1 MSTPGPA
8 GTAKRRR
15 PGSAPPAQR
24 AAKPLPV
31 QSIARAF
38 RILEAIA
45 DRPEGISHADLSK
58 AVGLHAST
66 AFHLIRTMLA
76 LDYLRQDPE
85 TKRYHIARRVFLL
98 AARVSDEVNL
108 VNAGLPV
115 MRELAESLG
124 ETAHLGV
131 LSRDGAITIAKS
143 EGASTFRVSERLG
156 VLRPAHCTAI
166 GKALLAS
173 LPKGELD
180 DFLARAELK
189 AFTPR
194 TIVDPARL
202 RRELDRVR
210 DAGYAVDDAEFNGE
224 LRCAAALVRD
234 FSGRGIAALGVSG
247 PAWRVKPEELARIGK
262 RVVAAADRLS
272 AELGFRERVPMRAVK

>member
-1 MSTPGPA
+1 MSETRVAAA
-8 GTAKRRR
+8 GRRR
-15 PGSAPPAQR
+15 VPAKA

-38 RILEAIA
+38 HILEAIA

-76 LDYLRQDPE
+76 LGYLRQDPD

-108 VNAGLPV
+108 VNAALPV
-115 MRELAESLG
+115 MRDLAESMG

-131 LSRDGAITIAKS
+131 LAREGAITIAKS
-143 EGASTFRVSERLG
+143 EGTSTLRVSERLG

-173 LPKGELD
+173 LPKAELD
-180 DFLARAELK
+180 DFLARIELK

-194 TIVDPARL
+194 TIIDPARL

-210 DAGYAVDDAEFNGE
+210 AAGYAADDTEFNAE
-224 LRCAAALVRD
+224 LRCTAAVVCD
-234 FSGRGIAALGVSG
+234 FSGRAVAALGVSG
-247 PAWRVKPEELARIGK
+247 PTWRIKADDLP
-262 RVVAAADRLS
+262 RVGRKVTAAADRLS
-272 AELGFRERVPMRAVK
+272 AELGFRERIPVRAVK

>member
-1 MSTPGPA
+1 MSKPPAKSTP
-8 GTAKRRR
+8 
-15 PGSAPPAQR
+15 
-24 AAKPLPV
+24 KPLPV

-38 RILEAIA
+38 RILETIA
-45 DRPEGISHADLSK
+45 DHSDGISHADLSK

-76 LDYLRQDPE
+76 LGYLRQDPD

-108 VNAGLPV
+108 VNAALPV
-115 MRELAESLG
+115 MRDLAESMG

-131 LSRDGAITIAKS
+131 LSREGAITVAKS
-143 EGASTFRVSERLG
+143 EGTSTFRVSERLG

-173 LPKGELD
+173 LPKAELD
-180 DFLARAELK
+180 DFLARIELK
-189 AFTPR
+189 EFTPR

-210 DAGYAVDDAEFNGE
+210 ETGYAADDAEFNGE
-224 LRCAAALVRD
+224 LRCTAAIVRD
-234 FSGRGIAALGVSG
+234 FSGRGIAALGISG
-247 PAWRVKPEELARIGK
+247 PTWRIKTDDLARIGRK
-262 RVVAAADRLS
+262 VAAAADRLS
-272 AELGFRERVPMRAVK
+272 AELGFRERVPVRAVK

>member
-1 MSTPGPA
+1 VIKPPPKST
-8 GTAKRRR
+8 
-15 PGSAPPAQR
+15 S
-24 AAKPLPV
+24 KPLPV

-38 RILEAIA
+38 RILETIA
-45 DRPEGISHADLSK
+45 DHSDGVSHADLSK

-76 LDYLRQDPE
+76 LGYLRQDPD

-108 VNAGLPV
+108 VNAALPV
-115 MRELAESLG
+115 MRDLAESMG

-131 LSRDGAITIAKS
+131 LSHEGAITIAKS
-143 EGASTFRVSERLG
+143 EGTSTFRVSERLG

-173 LPKGELD
+173 LPKAELD
-180 DFLARAELK
+180 DFLARIELK
-189 AFTPR
+189 EFTPR

-210 DAGYAVDDAEFNGE
+210 DAGYAADDAEFNTE
-224 LRCAAALVRD
+224 LRCAAAVVRD
-234 FSGRGIAALGVSG
+234 FSGRGIAALGISG
-247 PAWRVKPEELARIGK
+247 PTWRIKTDDLARIGRK
-262 RVVAAADRLS
+262 VAAAAERLS
-272 AELGFRERVPMRAVK
+272 AELGFRERVPVRAVK

>member
-1 MSTPGPA
+1 VITPPPKST
-8 GTAKRRR
+8 
-15 PGSAPPAQR
+15 S
-24 AAKPLPV
+24 KPLPV

-38 RILEAIA
+38 RILETIA
-45 DRPEGISHADLSK
+45 DHSDGISHADLSK

-76 LDYLRQDPE
+76 LGYLRQDPD

-108 VNAGLPV
+108 VSAALPV
-115 MRELAESLG
+115 MRDLAESMG

-131 LSRDGAITIAKS
+131 LSHEGAITIAKS
-143 EGASTFRVSERLG
+143 EGTSTFRVSERLG

-173 LPKGELD
+173 LPKAELD
-180 DFLARAELK
+180 DFLARIELK
-189 AFTPR
+189 EFTPR

-210 DAGYAVDDAEFNGE
+210 GAGYAADDAEFNAE
-224 LRCAAALVRD
+224 LRCAAAVVRD
-234 FSGRGIAALGVSG
+234 FSGRAIAALGISG
-247 PAWRVKPEELARIGK
+247 PTWRIKTDDLARVGRK
-262 RVVAAADRLS
+262 VAAAADRLS
-272 AELGFRERVPMRAVK
+272 AELGFRERVPVRAVK

>member
-1 MSTPGPA
+1 MSETRVAAAGGRRVPA
-8 GTAKRRR
+8 KA
-15 PGSAPPAQR
+15 

-38 RILEAIA
+38 HILEAIA
-45 DRPEGISHADLSK
+45 DRPEGISHTDLSK
-58 AVGLHAST
+58 TVGLHAST

-76 LDYLRQDPE
+76 LGYLRQDPE

-98 AARVSDEVNL
+98 AARVSDEINL
-108 VNAGLPV
+108 VNAALPV

-131 LSRDGAITIAKS
+131 LSREGAITIAKS
-143 EGASTFRVSERLG
+143 EGSSTFRVSERVG

-166 GKALLAS
+166 GKAMLAS
-173 LPKGELD
+173 LPRNELD
-180 DFLARAELK
+180 DYLAAAELK

-194 TIVDPARL
+194 TIADPVRL

-210 DAGYAVDDAEFNGE
+210 EAGYAVDDTEFNAE

-234 FSGRGIAALGVSG
+234 FSGRGVAAIGISG
-247 PAWRVKPEELARIGK
+247 PTWRIKPEDVARVGR
-262 RVVAAADRLS
+262 RVVAAAERLS
-272 AELGFRERVPMRAVK
+272 AELGFRERAPARAAR

>member
-1 MSTPGPA
+1 MSQPRTAAAGRRSRAQAKTPAKA
-8 GTAKRRR
+8 G
-15 PGSAPPAQR
+15 
-24 AAKPLPV
+24 AKPLPV

-38 RILEAIA
+38 HILEAIA
-45 DRPEGISHADLSK
+45 DCPEGINHADLSK

-76 LDYLRQDPE
+76 LGYLRQDPE
-85 TKRYHIARRVFLL
+85 TKRYHIARRVFML

-108 VNAGLPV
+108 VNAALPV

-131 LSRDGAITIAKS
+131 LSRDGAVTIAKS
-143 EGASTFRVSERLG
+143 EGTSTFRVSERVG

-166 GKALLAS
+166 GKAMLAS
-173 LPKGELD
+173 LPRSELD
-180 DFLARAELK
+180 DYLAGAELK

-210 DAGYAVDDAEFNGE
+210 AAGYAVDDAEFHAE

-247 PAWRVKPEELARIGK
+247 PTWRIGPEDAARVGR

-272 AELGFRERVPMRAVK
+272 AELGFRERAPMRAVK

>member
-1 MSTPGPA
+1 VT
-8 GTAKRRR
+8 K
-15 PGSAPPAQR
+15 PPAKR
-24 AAKPLPV
+24 AAKALPV

-38 RILEAIA
+38 KILEAIA

-58 AVGLHAST
+58 VVGLHAST

-76 LDYLRQDPE
+76 LGYLRQDPE

-108 VNAGLPV
+108 VNAALPV
-115 MRELAESLG
+115 MRDLAEAMG

-131 LSRDGAITIAKS
+131 LSREGVITIAKS
-143 EGASTFRVSERLG
+143 EGTSTFRVFERLG

-166 GKALLAS
+166 GKAMLAS
-173 LPKGELD
+173 LPKTELD
-180 DFLARAELK
+180 DFLARIELK
-189 AFTPR
+189 EFTSR
-194 TIVDPARL
+194 TLVDPVRL
-202 RRELDRVR
+202 RREIDRVR
-210 DAGYAVDDAEFNGE
+210 EAGYAVDDAEFNPE

-234 FSGRGIAALGVSG
+234 FSGRGIAAIGISG
-247 PAWRVKPEELARIGK
+247 PTWRIKSDDIARVGK
-262 RVVAAADRLS
+262 RVAASADRLS

>member
-1 MSTPGPA
+1 VPKSN
-8 GTAKRRR
+8 AKR
-15 PGSAPPAQR
+15 AP
-24 AAKPLPV
+24 KPLPV

-38 RILEAIA
+38 KILEAIA
-45 DRPEGISHADLSK
+45 DHSDGISHADLSK

-66 AFHLIRTMLA
+66 AFHLVRTMLA
-76 LDYLRQDPE
+76 LGYLRQDPE

-98 AARVSDEVNL
+98 AAQVSDEVNL
-108 VNAGLPV
+108 VNAALPL

-131 LSRDGAITIAKS
+131 LSREGAITIAKS
-143 EGASTFRVSERLG
+143 EGTSTFRVSERVG

-166 GKALLAS
+166 GKAMLAS
-173 LPKGELD
+173 LPKTELD

-189 AFTPR
+189 EFTPR

-210 DAGYAVDDAEFNGE
+210 EAGYAVDDAEFNAE

-234 FSGRGIAALGVSG
+234 FSGRGIAALGISG
-247 PAWRVKPEELARIGK
+247 PTWRIKAEDITRAAK
-262 RVVAAADRLS
+262 RVAAAADRLS